1 MLSFLPRFAIFVS
14 FVISIIHVAA
24 SNVEYIIYPKEDL
37 PLRLVS
43 DLASL
48 IERLGGGKN
57 RIYASTRPNREMI
70 EYWVVTLNE
79 QGVELLRNTPS
90 VDFIL
95 PNRQLVEPFVDYTAQ
110 YMAPQELVALSQP
123 PGWSP
128 GDISHWE
135 NYVYRSRTDLHKE
148 SFVYHAEIGINQD
161 HEDFRHRRIHWLYTG
176 YARKTGNAVPTESRF
191 SSRPGHSTCT
201 ASKAVGNVNGASK
214 FATLV
219 VVKMPDLSLASIG
232 EVFSTIADDM
242 KFYRRTRKS
251 VVTVSWGSRTP
262 IDEMSPTEGQ
272 FWNKIKRHLQELTD
286 ADVPCIF
293 AAGDAAEKPA
303 SRGRQGKR
311 TFVDTL
317 PAAWVSSG
325 MRALIASSTNNNG
338 ERWKNSQYDTYNP
351 RSQGKGFNIFA
362 PGVNVQC
369 ASYDSRWAYQNRTGT
384 SFSAPLAAGMVAD
397 MMGHD
402 EIREDWTPEHIA
414 SYIRGWKR
422 NGGEYVIWNH
432 CEKPWTPPPPY
443 LLNIVDGREGNRTNN
458 ASSDMF

>member
-1 MLSFLPRFAIFVS
+1 
-14 FVISIIHVAA
+14 
-24 SNVEYIIYPKEDL
+24 
-37 PLRLVS
+37 
-43 DLASL
+43 
-48 IERLGGGKN
+48 
-57 RIYASTRPNREMI
+57 
-70 EYWVVTLNE
+70 
-79 QGVELLRNTPS
+79 
-90 VDFIL
+90 
-95 PNRQLVEPFVDYTAQ
+95 
-110 YMAPQELVALSQP
+110 MAPQELVVLSQP

-135 NYVYRSRTDLHKE
+135 NYVYRSRTDLHQE

-161 HEDFRHRRIHWLYTG
+161 HEEFRHRRIHWLYTG
-176 YARKTGNAVPTESRF
+176 YAKKTGNAVPTESRF

-251 VVTVSWGSRTP
+251 VVTISWGSRTP
-262 IDEMSPTEGQ
+262 VDEMSPTEGQ

-317 PAAWVSSG
+317 PASWVSSG

-338 ERWKNSQYDTYNP
+338 ERWKGSQYDTYNP

-369 ASYDSRWAYQNRTGT
+369 ASHDSRWAYQKRTGT
-384 SFSAPLAAGMVAD
+384 SF
-397 MMGHD
+397 
-402 EIREDWTPEHIA
+402 
-414 SYIRGWKR
+414 
-422 NGGEYVIWNH
+422 
-432 CEKPWTPPPPY
+432 CEFLPNS
-443 LLNIVDGREGNRTNN
+443 NIVM
-458 ASSDMF
+458 DMTEQR